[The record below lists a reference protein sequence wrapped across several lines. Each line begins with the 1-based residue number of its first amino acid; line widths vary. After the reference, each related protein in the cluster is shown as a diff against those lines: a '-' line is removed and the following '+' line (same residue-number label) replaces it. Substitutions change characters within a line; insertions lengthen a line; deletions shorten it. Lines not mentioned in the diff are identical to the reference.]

1 MGYIIEFCMI
11 VAFALAIIA
20 LIAFLI
26 FCILL
31 VILFAPIFLA
41 FMFVVKLFKKE
52 LYGIYRLRK
61 HKHTRK

>member
-11 VAFALAIIA
+11 VAFAFVIIA
-20 LIAFLI
+20 FIAFLS
-26 FCILL
+26 FCILLEFAL

-52 LYGIYRLRK
+52 
-61 HKHTRK
+61 

>member
-31 VILFAPIFLA
+31 EFALVILFLPLFLV
-41 FMFVVKLFKKE
+41 FMFVTKLFKKE
-52 LYGIYRLRK
+52 
-61 HKHTRK
+61 

>member
-11 VAFALAIIA
+11 VVFALAIIA

-52 LYGIYRLRK
+52 
-61 HKHTRK
+61 